1 MIGSGKRSG
10 AVCQHAMASQA
21 AIWRRNCFTYATDLK
36 IPHLNLQQYESRR
49 GQKSRRDR
57 R

>member
-10 AVCQHAMASQA
+10 AVCQHAMASHA
-21 AIWRRNCFTYATDLK
+21 AIWRRNCFTYATDIK
-36 IPHLNLQQYESRR
+36 IIHLNLQQYESGR
-49 GQKSRRDR
+49 GQKRRRNR